1 MSRPRIAD
9 LYSRPARLATPEEK
23 AAFDAGLPHPDVQ
36 AKEAAR
42 AKRRAASVPGILKA
56 LAPGA
61 AHLFT
66 QYQRASQL
74 SAAVQAAR
82 DATGARFTCSREL
95 SLIDGTPI
103 GVRVTRLE

>member
-1 MSRPRIAD
+1 MPRPKNLSI
-9 LYSRPARLATPEEK
+9 YEQPARLATPEEK

-36 AKEAAR
+36 AAR
-42 AKRRAASVPGILKA
+42 AARRAASVPGILKA

-61 AHLFT
+61 SHLFT
-66 QYQRASQL
+66 QYKLSSQL
-74 SAAVQAAR
+74 SPAIAAAKLAGGR
-82 DATGARFTCSREL
+82 YACSREL